1 MGICELR
8 VVSLRNNYIV
18 RILSRMILLDVLPLQ
33 PGGSDVC
40 LWRHVTE
47 VGEPLVYIR
56 RSTGPENLGTPEEFK
71 TVARGQLVLRSRD
84 HDRYTSKQNSI
95 QTLKKIDSS

>member
-33 PGGSDVC
+33 PGGSGVC
-40 LWRHVTE
+40 LWRHVME

-56 RSTGPENLGTPEEFK
+56 NPENLGTPEEFK

-84 HDRYTSKQNSI
+84 HDRYTSI
-95 QTLKKIDSS
+95 